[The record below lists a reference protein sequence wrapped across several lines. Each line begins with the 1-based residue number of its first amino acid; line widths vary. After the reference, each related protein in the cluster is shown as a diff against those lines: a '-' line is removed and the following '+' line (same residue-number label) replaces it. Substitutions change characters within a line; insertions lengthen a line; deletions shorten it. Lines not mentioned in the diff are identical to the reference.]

1 MEKQKVAYIAGPY
14 RSSTIRGTVENIRKA
29 EAVALK
35 YWRLGYAVICPHK
48 NTALFDGALPDS
60 VWLEGAITLM
70 ERCDIVVV
78 CRFYEP
84 STGTIAEIDRANELG
99 METIYE

>member
-14 RSSTIRGTVENIRKA
+14 RSSTIRGTVENIRRA

-35 YWRLGYAVICPHK
+35 YWQLGYAVICQHK

-70 ERCDIVVV
+70 ELCDVVV
-78 CRFYEP
+78 VFRGYME
-84 STGTIAEIDRANELG
+84 SSGTIAEINRATFLG
-99 METIYE
+99 MEIIYD